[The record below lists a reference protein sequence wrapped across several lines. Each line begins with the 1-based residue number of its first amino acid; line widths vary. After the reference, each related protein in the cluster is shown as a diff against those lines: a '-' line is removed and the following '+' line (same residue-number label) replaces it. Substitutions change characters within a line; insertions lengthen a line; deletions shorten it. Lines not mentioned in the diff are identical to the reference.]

1 MKLRRTLA
9 VDGFTTMQRVSAFL
23 PSWDRSRSTS
33 TTKPASAGAAAA
45 AQAAHSA
52 KPAPAPAPATLARRT
67 SRPLALDKVF
77 GWAERISTAPGSRI
91 SVTTTVPA
99 KVAANHAV
107 PTAEGRYHRENY
119 WPLTLDK
126 EADKAARILKSFC
139 SKSSCPLSDGAELTD
154 SVVDG
159 FLVEEPSEAKAGGD
173 GATIRAGSPTEK
185 DAEMG
190 TTSSIEIGATTEIRT
205 MTDTELKTENG
216 DEAETDAEPVV
227 EMKKYTTKK
236 IPPGIVQSAQA
247 LAIFSCVRSGVWMSG
262 SGGAG
267 LITARMSDGTWS
279 PPSGIILHT
288 AALGFVLGVDIYDC
302 VLVIND
308 PATFEL
314 FTRPKLTLGTDCK
327 LTVGPLVDMDVM
339 DRTTKPWKSLDKTV
353 LTYVRARGKHQ
364 PVQLDGSSIQERGN
378 ENERFYGVQGV
389 SVLNILAN
397 NITRNIPEM
406 NPLFALIQ
414 AAEGRTDYDKALV
427 KELAQQPAP
436 GDAVIETPKTSP
448 ASAAPRTPFGIP
460 DADDPDPFGVLSLEM
475 AGIEIREAGSR
486 LRPTSNQF
494 EFNPSPSSPLYSRF
508 NRQSID
514 TYLSRSNRGSYM
526 SSKTQATAVTDACTQ
541 TDVAST
547 ADTSFSRANSDDG
560 RDFVGEKL
568 PTVMEPDETEI
579 DYTQIDMSAIARF
592 RQPAPSHDE
601 TAGLAP
607 TPAVTAVPAAVTPTV
622 ATEPAAS
629 SQVEDDSLQRIA
641 SCETEAPKA
650 ESVHY
655 ESSVYPADERD
666 EDADDEDDEDDEE
679 EEVVI
684 CEVAM
689 AQPARTSIRASQVA
703 QVIQAKGAIVTIPK
717 RIPPPLPARSPAR
730 NSRAS
735 KSDFGGEV
743 SGLKS
748 PLRNSFLS
756 VDSFA
761 AADHREHDDHHETD
775 VGTPDTTSSEVFATP
790 LAELPRA
797 ATPELEKAEVQG
809 HRKNTSSVCT
819 AVVALAET
827 ASSDVPPVPQALDQ
841 QSPSPSTAED
851 SDREP
856 RTPATADAVFSA
868 NIDAAKKEAAVTT
881 VAIATTHSE
890 TTSGTAAA

>member
-1 MKLRRTLA
+1 
-9 VDGFTTMQRVSAFL
+9 MQRVSAFL
-23 PSWDRSRSTS
+23 PSWDRSKSAS
-33 TTKPASAGAAAA
+33 TTKPATAGGAGA
-45 AQAAHSA
+45 QAPSA
-52 KPAPAPAPATLARRT
+52 KPTSPTPLGRRT

-77 GWAERISTAPGSRI
+77 GWAEKISAAPGSRI
-91 SVTTTVPA
+91 SLTTNVPNA
-99 KVAANHAV
+99 PTRVAANHAV

-139 SKSSCPLSDGAELTD
+139 I
-154 SVVDG
+154 DG
-159 FLVEEPSEAKAGGD
+159 FLVEEPSESKTSGD
-173 GATIRAGSPTEK
+173 GATIRAGTPTEK
-185 DAEMG
+185 DAEIG
-190 TTSSIEIGATTEIRT
+190 PRSSNEIGATTEIEGT
-205 MTDTELKTENG
+205 ATDAGSKTENG
-216 DEAETDAEPVV
+216 VEPTATAETDAEPIV
-227 EMKKYTTKK
+227 EMKRYTTMK

-308 PATFEL
+308 PATYEL

-339 DRTTKPWKSLDKTV
+339 DRTTRPWKSLDKTV

-389 SVLNILAN
+389 SVLDILAN
-397 NITRNIPEM
+397 NIPKNIPEM
-406 NPLFALIQ
+406 KPLFAMIQ

-448 ASAAPRTPFGIP
+448 ASASAAPRTPFGIP

-494 EFNPSPSSPLYSRF
+494 EFNPSPGSPLYSRF

-592 RQPAPSHDE
+592 RQPAPAHDE
-601 TAGLAP
+601 TVGSTPMPAVVAAP
-607 TPAVTAVPAAVTPTV
+607 TTATLAV
-622 ATEPAAS
+622 ATEPAAR
-629 SQVEDDSLQRIA
+629 SQVEDDGDCLQRIA
-641 SCETEAPKA
+641 SSETEAPKA
-650 ESVHY
+650 ESVQY

-666 EDADDEDDEDDEE
+666 EDADDEDDEEE
-679 EEVVI
+679 EEEDVVI
-684 CEVAM
+684 CEVAT
-689 AQPARTSIRASQVA
+689 AQPTRRSIRASQIA
-703 QVIQAKGAIVTIPK
+703 QVVVAKGAIVTIPK

-756 VDSFA
+756 
-761 AADHREHDDHHETD
+761 AADHDHDHHETD
-775 VGTPDTTSSEVFATP
+775 VGTPDSTSSEVFATP
-790 LAELPRA
+790 LAFGETLDLTT
-797 ATPELEKAEVQG
+797 ATTSTSELEKPEVQG

-819 AVVALAET
+819 AVVAPVET
-827 ASSDVPPVPQALDQ
+827 ATTDVPPVPQALDQ
-841 QSPSPSTAED
+841 QSPSTPEE
-851 SDREP
+851 SDGEP

-868 NIDAAKKEAAVTT
+868 SMSAVKKEGTEKV
-881 VAIATTHSE
+881 VIATAHPE
-890 TTSGTAAA
+890 TTSGIAA